1 MTAIAATATVATQ
14 IKEKMANM
22 PDSLDTK
29 KEVEA
34 YFKDVMKNLNVDDK
48 PKKGLNRYQ
57 QYVKDNI
64 KSVKEDNKDL
74 NGKQVLTLI
83 AKMWKELNGETVKP
97 KEEAV
102 EAAEAVEAVEAKPK
116 EEIDEIQ
123 EITEAVAVKPKKKK

>member
-1 MTAIAATATVATQ
+1 MTDTTAATVATQ

-29 KEVEA
+29 KEIEA

-64 KSVKEDNKDL
+64 KEVKEQNKDL

-83 AKMWKELNGETVKP
+83 AKMWKEMNGETVKP
-97 KEEAV
+97 KEEAP
-102 EAAEAVEAVEAKPK
+102 EAVAAVEAKPK
-116 EEIDEIQ
+116 EEIEEIV
-123 EITEAVAVKPKKKK
+123 EAVAVKPKKKK

>member
-1 MTAIAATATVATQ
+1 MTAIATAATQ

-29 KEVEA
+29 KEIEA
-34 YFKDVMKNLNVDDK
+34 YFKDAMKNLNDDDK

-57 QYVKDNI
+57 QYVKDII
-64 KSVKEDNKDL
+64 KEVKEQNKDL

-83 AKMWKELNGETVKP
+83 AKMWKEMNGETAKP
-97 KEEAV
+97 KEEAP
-102 EAAEAVEAVEAKPK
+102 EAKPK

-123 EITEAVAVKPKKKK
+123 EIADAVINVEAIATKPKKKK

>member
-1 MTAIAATATVATQ
+1 MTAATATVATQ

-29 KEVEA
+29 KEIEA
-34 YFKDVMKNLNVDDK
+34 YFKDVMKNLNVEDK

-64 KSVKEDNKDL
+64 KEVKEQNKDL

-83 AKMWKELNGETVKP
+83 AKMWKEMNGETVKP

-102 EAAEAVEAVEAKPK
+102 EAVEAKPN

>member
-1 MTAIAATATVATQ
+1 MTAAIATVATQ

-29 KEVEA
+29 KEIEA
-34 YFKDVMKNLNVDDK
+34 YFKDVMKNLNVEDK

-64 KSVKEDNKDL
+64 KEVKEQNKDL

-83 AKMWKELNGETVKP
+83 AKMWKEMNGETVKP
-97 KEEAV
+97 KE
-102 EAAEAVEAVEAKPK
+102 EAVEAVEAKPK

>member
-1 MTAIAATATVATQ
+1 MTAITAITATVATQ

-102 EAAEAVEAVEAKPK
+102 EAAEAVEAKPK

>member
-1 MTAIAATATVATQ
+1 MTATAATATVATQ

-34 YFKDVMKNLNVDDK
+34 YFKDAMKNLNVDDK

-64 KSVKEDNKDL
+64 KEVKEQNKDL

-97 KEEAV
+97 KEEAP
-102 EAAEAVEAVEAKPK
+102 EAVEAVATKPK

-123 EITEAVAVKPKKKK
+123 EIAEAVAVKPKKKK

>member
-1 MTAIAATATVATQ
+1 MTAATATVATQ

-29 KEVEA
+29 KEIEA
-34 YFKDVMKNLNVDDK
+34 YFKDVMKNLNVEDK

-64 KSVKEDNKDL
+64 KEVKEQNKDL

-83 AKMWKELNGETVKP
+83 AKMWKEMNGETVKP

-102 EAAEAVEAVEAKPK
+102 EAPEAVEAKPK

>member
-1 MTAIAATATVATQ
+1 MTAIATAATVATQ

-34 YFKDVMKNLNVDDK
+34 YFKDAMKNLNVDDK

-64 KSVKEDNKDL
+64 KEVKEQNKDL

-83 AKMWKELNGETVKP
+83 AKMWKEMNGETAKP
-97 KEEAV
+97 KEEAP
-102 EAAEAVEAVEAKPK
+102 EAPEAKPT
-116 EEIDEIQ
+116 EEIEEIV
-123 EITEAVAVKPKKKK
+123 EAVAVKPKKKK

>member
-1 MTAIAATATVATQ
+1 MTAATATVATQ

-29 KEVEA
+29 KEIEA
-34 YFKDVMKNLNVDDK
+34 YFKDVMKNLNVEDK

-64 KSVKEDNKDL
+64 KEVKEQNKDL

-83 AKMWKELNGETVKP
+83 AKMWKEMNGETVKP

-102 EAAEAVEAVEAKPK
+102 EAVEAVEAKPK

>member
-1 MTAIAATATVATQ
+1 MTAATATVATQ

-102 EAAEAVEAVEAKPK
+102 EAAEAVEAKPK

>member
-1 MTAIAATATVATQ
+1 MTAATATVATQ

-102 EAAEAVEAVEAKPK
+102 EAAEAVEAKPK

-123 EITEAVAVKPKKKK
+123 EIKEAVAVKPKKKK

>member
-1 MTAIAATATVATQ
+1 MTAATATVATQ
-14 IKEKMANM
+14 IKEKMTNM

-34 YFKDVMKNLNVDDK
+34 YFKDAMKNLNVDDK

-97 KEEAV
+97 KEEAP
-102 EAAEAVEAVEAKPK
+102 EAVEAVEAVEAKPK

>member
-1 MTAIAATATVATQ
+1 MTAAAAATATVATQ

-34 YFKDVMKNLNVDDK
+34 YFKDAMKNLNVDDK

-57 QYVKDNI
+57 QFVKDNI

-102 EAAEAVEAVEAKPK
+102 EAPEAVAAKPK

>member
-1 MTAIAATATVATQ
+1 MTAAIATVATQ

-29 KEVEA
+29 KEIEA
-34 YFKDVMKNLNVDDK
+34 YFKDVMKNLNVEDK

-64 KSVKEDNKDL
+64 KEVKEQNKDL

-83 AKMWKELNGETVKP
+83 AKMWKEMNGETVKP

-102 EAAEAVEAVEAKPK
+102 EAPEAVEAKPK

>member
-1 MTAIAATATVATQ
+1 MTATAATATVATQ

-34 YFKDVMKNLNVDDK
+34 YFKDVMKNLNVEDK

-64 KSVKEDNKDL
+64 KEVKEQNKDL

-97 KEEAV
+97 KEEAP
-102 EAAEAVEAVEAKPK
+102 EAVEAVATKPK

-123 EITEAVAVKPKKKK
+123 EIAEAVAVKPKKKK